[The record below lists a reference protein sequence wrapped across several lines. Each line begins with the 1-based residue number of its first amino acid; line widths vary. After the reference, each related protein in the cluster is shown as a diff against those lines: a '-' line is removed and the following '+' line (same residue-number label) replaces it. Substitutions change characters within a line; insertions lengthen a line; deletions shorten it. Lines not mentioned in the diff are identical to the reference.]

1 MAKFRTEN
9 NYKSPK
15 MPVYGKEEPIYQ
27 VQQVPL
33 KNGAMRPV
41 EVGKTNIYERIQKSC
56 GFRSVKELVER
67 YERGDI
73 QALNKRQGF
82 YGDIS
87 KMPACLN
94 DVNAVV
100 RNAQSTYHTLPK
112 DVKAMFGSYEN
123 FIASV
128 SDGTYLSK
136 IMEVNK
142 NNEPIDKNSGN
153 SGVPVLQKGLPEE
166 KKPQSNE
173 QGGKN

>member
-1 MAKFRTEN
+1 MPKFRTEN

-73 QALNKRQGF
+73 HALNKCQGF

-87 KMPACLN
+87 KMPTCLN

-112 DVKAMFGSYEN
+112 NVKEMFGGYEN

-136 IMEVNK
+136 IMEVQKDNAK
-142 NNEPIDKNSGN
+142 INQNIGN
-153 SGVPVLQKGLPEE
+153 SGVPVLQKEVSE
-166 KKPQSNE
+166 KSLSQSSDK
-173 QGGKN
+173 GGQN